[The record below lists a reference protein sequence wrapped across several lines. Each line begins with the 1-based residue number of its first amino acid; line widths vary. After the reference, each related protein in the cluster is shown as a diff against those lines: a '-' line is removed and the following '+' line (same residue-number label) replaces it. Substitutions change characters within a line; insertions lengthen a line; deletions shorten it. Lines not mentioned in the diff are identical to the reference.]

1 MLKVRF
7 DFHQTARIF
16 QVIYLSEIEHFGEYF
31 FLGLHMT
38 ENQLLPHLQKR
49 HHIALPL
56 RNLHPLLLLLVL
68 SFLLILTR
76 MPIRQLFLRLD
87 IGGEMFDIIALVDG
101 TLRKA
106 GSPPSLDEDYFIEDL
121 LLC

>member
-7 DFHQTARIF
+7 DFHQAARIF
-16 QVIYLSEIEHFGEYF
+16 QVIDLSEIEHFGEYL
-31 FLGLHMT
+31 FLGLHMA
-38 ENQLLPHLQKR
+38 EYQLLPHFQKR
-49 HHIALPL
+49 HHITLPI
-56 RNLHPLLLLLVL
+56 RNLHLLLLVL

-101 TLRKA
+101 TLGKA